1 MGKFRLTLPCMMPTK
16 PGIIATI
23 LVVFFAT
30 ACQKQDT
37 FPVEPVLTFKSLVAV
52 GDSAILNMAFTD
64 GDGDVGLDQGDTL
77 EPYLYNCFLEYQEKQ
92 GKEFKTIVLPIPFNF
107 RIPKLNPSGKA
118 KPILGNI
125 RVVLTPTFYNPFSA
139 TDSVKFRVYI
149 TDRALN
155 KSNVITTS
163 PLAKPK

>member
-1 MGKFRLTLPCMMPTK
+1 MMPK
-16 PGIIATI
+16 KSGIIAMV
-23 LVVFFAT
+23 LVVFFAA

-37 FPVEPVLTFKSLVAV
+37 FPLEPVLTFKSLVAV
-52 GDSAILNMAFTD
+52 GDSAVLNMAFTD
-64 GDGDVGLDQGDTL
+64 GDGDVGLGQADTL

-92 GKEFKTIVLPIPFNF
+92 GKEFKTISLPIPFNF

-125 RVVLTPTFYNPFSA
+125 RVVLTPTFYNPFSS
-139 TDSVKFRVYI
+139 TDSVRFKVYI

-155 KSNVITTS
+155 KSNVISTS
-163 PLAKPK
+163 TLAKPK

>member
-1 MGKFRLTLPCMMPTK
+1 MMPTK
-16 PGIIATI
+16 SGIIATI
-23 LVVFFAT
+23 LVVFFAA